1 MEPVIPAPC
10 EEEKNEPEK
19 PVEEAS
25 TPIESI
31 GKVLENPSN
40 SNTLGAPGRNKSD
53 KDHAYNVWLF
63 QTHGDLLPDS
73 WRNADKFKS
82 YIKHHPPKL
91 IFTPEGGWIPNPK
104 KRKGR
109 TNGTTRKN
117 GNSKIIPIERKR
129 EAR

>member
-1 MEPVIPAPC
+1 VPETEQEIPAPM
-10 EEEKNEPEK
+10 PDEK
-19 PVEEAS
+19 PVEEES
-25 TPIESI
+25 DPIKSI

-63 QTHGDLLPDS
+63 QAHGDLLPDS

-82 YIKHHPPKL
+82 YVKHHPPKL
-91 IFTPEGGWIPNPK
+91 VFTPEGGWVPNPK

-109 TNGTTRKN
+109 THAVRKN
-117 GNSKIIPIERKR
+117 GHSKIIPIERKR
-129 EAR
+129 ETR